1 MPIFV
6 ANTAIIG
13 AGLAGLGA
21 AARLGRAGVCVDLFE
36 AAATPGGRLTALE
49 MNGTGR
55 LIDHGGQFVTVRDPA
70 LRMIMAGLLDRGCAA
85 RWNGDVVRLETDGT
99 TSPHPVERFV
109 GMPSMAGLA
118 AGLAASLPVTARLH
132 YAAPV
137 AAIGGETGAWMLRL
151 ATGRVAGPYNR
162 LVLALPPGQAAD
174 LLAPLLPALAA
185 RVTGVAMAPCW
196 ALLLDLPGVTRPAW
210 DAAFI
215 AGAGGEDRPF
225 SWIAHDGSKPGR
237 VPGGWVAHAA
247 ADWSARHRQDDPA
260 LVMEMLRSAFT
271 ALTGM
276 EAQASAARL
285 HFWPEALPLAP
296 LETGFIWDAPNGVGL
311 CGDWCLAATRAEA
324 AFISGHRLAGA
335 MGAA

>member
-1 MPIFV
+1 MPDFA

-21 AARLGRAGVCVDLFE
+21 AARLGRSGLSVDLLE
-36 AAATPGGRLTALE
+36 AKAGPGGRLATLE
-49 MNGTGR
+49 ITETGR
-55 LIDHGGQFVTVRDPA
+55 RFDHGGQFVTVRDPA
-70 LRMIMAGLLDRGCAA
+70 LRMVMAGLLDRGRAA
-85 RWNGDVVRLETDGT
+85 RWNAHIVRLEADGST
-99 TSPHPVERFV
+99 QPHPVERFV

-118 AGLAASLPVTARLH
+118 GGLAAALPLTVRPH
-132 YAAPV
+132 YETRV
-137 AAIGGETGAWMLRL
+137 SAIGGEAGAWMLRL
-151 ATGRVAGPYNR
+151 TDGAVAGPYNR
-162 LVLALPPGQAAD
+162 LVLAMPPHAAASLLRDRLPD
-174 LLAPLLPALAA
+174 LAS
-185 RVTGVAMAPCW
+185 RVGTVTMAPCW
-196 ALLLDLPGVTRPAW
+196 ALLLTLPEGRKPGW

-237 VPGGWVAHAA
+237 TPGGWVAHTA

-260 LVMEMLRSAFT
+260 LVMERLRVAFT

-276 EAQASAARL
+276 EAPATAARL

-311 CGDWCLAATRAEA
+311 CGDWCLATRAEA